1 MNHCIVL
8 IEIEWISDDLYGG
21 DGSSEN
27 KYRELKALFYGKNR
41 REDTA
46 KEKRER

>member
-8 IEIEWISDDLYGG
+8 IEIEWISDDLYDG

-27 KYRELKALFYGKNR
+27 KYSGLTLNQYGV
-41 REDTA
+41 A
-46 KEKRER
+46 SP